1 MAVPEW
7 MDETVCEHRGEEEV
21 APLHAVVPPLYL
33 NSLHTFDTIG
43 EYLSFKDDQDEQ
55 YIYGRVSNP
64 TVALLECK
72 LAALERGAGAL
83 CFGSGMAAITSAIMA
98 CAAPGDHIVAVDSC
112 YGPTRRFLT
121 EQMRDRFGV
130 DVDFVRAENAGDFE
144 AVLRENTKLIYLES
158 PSSLVF
164 ALTDLGEVASLAR
177 ARGIR
182 TIIDNTW
189 STPLYQK
196 PLTLGIDIS
205 LHSLS
210 KYIGGHSDI
219 IGGALICRDEALYR
233 SIRMTQRELWG
244 GIMGPFEAWLALRG
258 LRSLPA
264 RLALHSSNAL
274 AMANY
279 LAAHPRV
286 ARLIYPG
293 HPSFPQY
300 ELARRQMSGFS
311 GLMSFIPALS
321 FEQTCRMV
329 DGLRLFRRG
338 VSWGG
343 VESLVCMPF
352 GRATEDAAAAAGG
365 ARNLVRISVGQ
376 ESAADLIAD
385 IDRALAS
392 V

>member
-1 MAVPEW
+1 
-7 MDETVCEHRGEEEV
+7 MDETLCEHRGEEEV

-43 EYLSFKDDQDEQ
+43 EYLGFKDDQEQ

-98 CAAPGDHIVAVDSC
+98 CAVPGDHIIAVESC

-121 EQMRDRFGV
+121 EQMRDRYGV
-130 DVDFVRAENAGDFE
+130 DVDFVRGEDAADFE
-144 AVLRENTKLIYLES
+144 AVLRENTKLFYLES

-164 ALTDLGEVASLAR
+164 TLTNLGEVALLAK

-189 STPLYQK
+189 GTPLYQK

-219 IGGALICRDEALYR
+219 IGGALICGDEALCW

-264 RLALHSSNAL
+264 RLALHSSNA
-274 AMANY
+274 ATVANH
-279 LAAHPRV
+279 LAAHPQI
-286 ARLIYPG
+286 ARLLYPG
-293 HPSFPQY
+293 HPSFPQF
-300 ELARRQMSGFS
+300 ELAQRQMSGYS
-311 GLMSFIPALS
+311 GLMSFVPALN
-321 FEQTCRMV
+321 FEQTCQMV
-329 DGLRLFRRG
+329 DSLRLFRRG

-352 GRATEDAAAAAGG
+352 GRGTEEAAAASGG

-376 ESAADLIAD
+376 ENAADLIAD
-385 IDRALAS
+385 LDQALS
-392 V
+392 SH